1 MIEELKS
8 FWSNY
13 DPYKLHPEDENYL
26 SQNKQKYCLEISI
39 EELRTK
45 YGSDLKSDNTRK
57 KFVLYAIENLRI
69 ERSGRIFGTRL
80 FTVVKNVGQLKM
92 NEQVANLK

>member
-1 MIEELKS
+1 METISLLALLS
-8 FWSNY
+8 GGY
-13 DPYKLHPEDENYL
+13 YL

-57 KFVLYAIENLRI
+57 KFVNDKQN
-69 ERSGRIFGTRL
+69 
-80 FTVVKNVGQLKM
+80 KNDR
-92 NEQVANLK
+92 